1 MDRGTNSTRD
11 WRLAARGSGGGLGS
25 RVRRGDSDTSV
36 IVDGVNVTDVVIV
49 GASRTPIGRYG
60 GAFRDVHPAELG
72 SVSARAAISRA
83 GVDPGLIDEVIVGH
97 ARQAGSGPNPGR
109 QVARRA
115 GLADAVPAHTLNKA
129 CASGLQSIAAGA
141 QSILLGESEVVLA
154 GGIESMSRMPYL
166 IDSEDARW
174 GHRMGNFTLVDAM
187 YRDGFTCSLCGMIMG
202 ETAELLAREYGI
214 TREASDAYA
223 VETQRRAAAAIA
235 GGRFRDEIAPVTIA
249 DAKGRSSVVDRDEHP
264 RAETSVESLSKLPP
278 VFPNVEGQVGIITA
292 GTSSGITDGGAAV
305 LLTSAS
311 RASALGL
318 SPLARI
324 IGWASA
330 GVDPRRMGIGPVPA
344 MRKLFQRTGLTMAD
358 FDLVELNEA
367 FAPQVLAVLR
377 DEPVPSEKLN
387 VNGGAI
393 ALGHPIGCTGTRIV
407 VTLVHEMR
415 RRGARRGLA
424 TLCVSG
430 GMGMAMALEI

>member
-1 MDRGTNSTRD
+1 MA
-11 WRLAARGSGGGLGS
+11 LPE
-25 RVRRGDSDTSV
+25 
-36 IVDGVNVTDVVIV
+36 VVLV
-49 GASRTPIGRYG
+49 GAARTPIGRYG
-60 GAFRDVHPAELG
+60 GAFRHTHPAELG
-72 SVSARAAISRA
+72 AVATRAALDRA
-83 GVDPGLIDEVIVGH
+83 GVEPAAVDEAIVGH
-97 ARQAGSGPNPGR
+97 ARQAGSGPNPAR

-115 GLADAVPAHTLNKA
+115 GLPDAVPAQTINKA
-129 CASGLQSIAAGA
+129 CASGMQAIANAA
-141 QSILLGESEVVLA
+141 QSIMLGESEIAVA

-202 ETAELLAREYGI
+202 ETAEVLARDYRI

-223 VETQRRAAAAIA
+223 VETQRRATRAVAE
-235 GGRFRDEIAPVTIA
+235 GRFRDEIAPVDVTDSRGRTTKV
-249 DAKGRSSVVDRDEHP
+249 DADEHP
-264 RAETSVESLSKLPP
+264 RPDTTLESLKKLGP
-278 VFPNVEGQVGIITA
+278 VFPDVEGQPGIITA

-305 LLTSAS
+305 VLAAAS
-311 RASALGL
+311 RAQSLGIK
-318 SPLARI
+318 PLARI

-330 GVDPRRMGIGPVPA
+330 GVDPRTMGIGPVPA
-344 MRKLFQRTGLTMAD
+344 MRKLFQRTGLKMAD

-377 DEPVPSEKLN
+377 DEPIPSEKLN

-407 VTLVHEMR
+407 VTLLYEMR

-430 GMGMAMALEI
+430 GMGMALALELTQ